1 LSSAVPR
8 NINVKD
14 DASDAYVDALLANL
28 RDYIASTPGLDPAD
42 LPEGEVSFS
51 QEVGFIT
58 FHGSARVYDGFF
70 RGLSTIHRTGGT
82 DLSIDG
88 TKISLTANIGIND
101 ATAGYSAHA
110 EFMGVG
116 VGASADIKI
125 SSVSVAFNA
134 DTDLGGDCKL
144 NLKSFDITNIGN
156 IDINIHGLGPL
167 DWILGTVVGFIA
179 DLIRGFLDDIL
190 EGPIKDALANVLANI
205 DIPLPGCS

>member
-1 LSSAVPR
+1 MKSLFTTALLFLSILSFALPR
-8 NINVKD
+8 TIDVKD

-70 RGLSTIHRTGGT
+70 RGLSTIHVCNEIIEILPIKIFLLYTKLLSFFKRTGGT

-101 ATAGYSAHA
+101 AKAGYSAHA

-134 DTDLGGDCKL
+134 DTNLGGDCKL
-144 NLKSFDITNIGN
+144 NLNSFDITNIGN
-156 IDINIHGLGPL
+156 IDINIHGLG
-167 DWILGTVVGFIA
+167 
-179 DLIRGFLDDIL
+179 
-190 EGPIKDALANVLANI
+190 EY
-205 DIPLPGCS
+205 

>member
-1 LSSAVPR
+1 MGSVIKNVLRMKSLFTTALLFLSLALLSFALPR
-8 NINVKD
+8 TIDVKD

-125 SSVSVAFNA
+125 SSV
-134 DTDLGGDCKL
+134 
-144 NLKSFDITNIGN
+144 
-156 IDINIHGLGPL
+156 
-167 DWILGTVVGFIA
+167 
-179 DLIRGFLDDIL
+179 
-190 EGPIKDALANVLANI
+190 
-205 DIPLPGCS
+205 